1 MDLLFNVLTVS
12 GGLSGV
18 AGLIMC
24 WVVYR
29 QFAADRQ
36 CRAKEE
42 EQRRQLAHKLEAL
55 ETEKI
60 ASLQKRVDEH
70 IEKDKSQE
78 LLTEMRHINGNL
90 EKLSAQVGRAL
101 EANARQSSEIENNRQ
116 FIENLR
122 EDLHQHVS
130 LCHRGG

>member
-1 MDLLFNVLTVS
+1 M
-12 GGLSGV
+12 
-18 AGLIMC
+18 
-24 WVVYR
+24 
-29 QFAADRQ
+29 FA
-36 CRAKEE
+36 
-42 EQRRQLAHKLEAL
+42 KLEAL
-55 ETEKI
+55 ENEKI